1 MICNADEGDPGAF
14 MDRSVLESDPHVILE
29 GMIIAAK
36 AINAH
41 YGYIYCRAEYPLAVR
56 NLNIAIEQA
65 TEYGLLGKDILGS
78 GFEFGLEVYQG
89 AGAFVCGEE
98 TALIAS
104 IEGKRGMPRP
114 RPPFPAESGIFGHP
128 TINSN
133 VETYANIP
141 RIILQG
147 SAWYASIGTET
158 SKGTKVFALTG
169 DVNNN
174 GLVEVPMGTT
184 VGTIIYDIGG
194 GIPNG
199 KRFKAVQLGGPSGGC
214 IPIQHLNAPVDY
226 ESITKLGAI
235 MGSGGMIV
243 MDEDTCMV
251 DMARFFMEFVQDES
265 CGKCPPC
272 REGTKR
278 MLEILEKICEGRGEP
293 EDLTTLEE
301 LSAQILNSALCGL
314 GQTAPNPVLSTLR
327 YFRNEYE
334 AHIYEKRCPAVV
346 CSSLFKT
353 PCQHACPVEM
363 DISSYVALVRAERL
377 NDAYKVLLKT
387 NPFPSVCGRV
397 CNHRCESKC
406 RRGALDQ
413 AISIKY
419 LKRFITDNG
428 QKPTLEKVPVTR
440 QQKIAVI
447 GGGPSG
453 LTAARELALRGY
465 AVTVFEELS
474 QAGGM
479 LRWGIP
485 EYRLPR
491 DILQEEIDDILSLGV
506 ELRCKTKVGQDISW
520 NNLRKD
526 FDVIYLATGAPQS
539 TSLGVEGEELKGV
552 DGAVEFLREL
562 NMGEKPTVGKRVAVI
577 GGGNSAVDASRSAL
591 RLGAE
596 EVTILYRRLRP
607 DMPAQEEEIKAAED
621 EGVNIEFL
629 VNPLRFTGDN
639 SHVGKVVCQRM
650 SLGEFDASG
659 RRRPVPLEDDFLTV
673 DADQVIVAIGQATDL
688 AFATQNGDINVSKRS
703 FVKIEAGMRARASE
717 AMIFAG
723 GDVVTGPDTVIGAI
737 AAGQKAA
744 VEIDTAIRENNGE
757 PAYIPPP
764 QEEIEIPKVLEEIPD
779 RLREIMPETSAAE
792 RVRDFS
798 EVELGFSKEAALAE
812 ACRCLRC
819 DLSEEEEA

>member
-1 MICNADEGDPGAF
+1 M
-14 MDRSVLESDPHVILE
+14 
-29 GMIIAAK
+29 
-36 AINAH
+36 
-41 YGYIYCRAEYPLAVR
+41 
-56 NLNIAIEQA
+56 
-65 TEYGLLGKDILGS
+65 
-78 GFEFGLEVYQG
+78 
-89 AGAFVCGEE
+89 
-98 TALIAS
+98 
-104 IEGKRGMPRP
+104 
-114 RPPFPAESGIFGHP
+114 
-128 TINSN
+128 
-133 VETYANIP
+133 
-141 RIILQG
+141 
-147 SAWYASIGTET
+147 
-158 SKGTKVFALTG
+158 
-169 DVNNN
+169 
-174 GLVEVPMGTT
+174 
-184 VGTIIYDIGG
+184 
-194 GIPNG
+194 
-199 KRFKAVQLGGPSGGC
+199 
-214 IPIQHLNAPVDY
+214 
-226 ESITKLGAI
+226 
-235 MGSGGMIV
+235 
-243 MDEDTCMV
+243 
-251 DMARFFMEFVQDES
+251 
-265 CGKCPPC
+265 
-272 REGTKR
+272 
-278 MLEILEKICEGRGEP
+278 
-293 EDLTTLEE
+293 
-301 LSAQILNSALCGL
+301 
-314 GQTAPNPVLSTLR
+314 
-327 YFRNEYE
+327 
-334 AHIYEKRCPAVV
+334 
-346 CSSLFKT
+346 
-353 PCQHACPVEM
+353 
-363 DISSYVALVRAERL
+363 
-377 NDAYKVLLKT
+377 
-387 NPFPSVCGRV
+387 
-397 CNHRCESKC
+397 
-406 RRGALDQ
+406 DQ